1 MTNQRRQRR
10 TDRNLT
16 DAADTTC
23 HRGDMQQ
30 PAQLRQTDT
39 VRPGDAVEAAAPAS
53 RQQYTVI
60 TVHRP
65 TGAPSNDRDTRR
77 ARVRG
82 WVPSPSG
89 GGLYPL
95 PMKSMVIPPG
105 TVFTRTRALACRSP
119 PLDPLARGQRGSAR
133 GTCRTTDQNTARGR
147 LGRGGA

>member
-1 MTNQRRQRR
+1 MP
-10 TDRNLT
+10 
-16 DAADTTC
+16 
-23 HRGDMQQ
+23 Q
-30 PAQLRQTDT
+30 PAQLGQTDT

-53 RQQYTVI
+53 RHRYTVF

-105 TVFTRTRALACRSP
+105 TVFTWARALACRSP
-119 PLDPLARGQRGSAR
+119 PLDPLVRGQRGFVH
-133 GTCRTTDQNTARGR
+133 GTCRTTDQNTTGGG